1 MLEFLYYPT
10 KLIFIRILNLIELK
24 KTECKEKLNWMKAKY
39 FKKRQRVFY
48 RYEKLKLVKITMCNK
63 LNLDTILNLVF

>member
-39 FKKRQRVFY
+39 FKK
-48 RYEKLKLVKITMCNK
+48 KAKS
-63 LNLDTILNLVF
+63 ILSV